1 MTGDIEQ
8 LMQIRLTIERLLI
21 QVGRL
26 ESNTESEK
34 GTIKRTRDELRQEID
49 MLEQK
54 VHEILFAPDKGL
66 LIQMDRLVQESERRR
81 KLQAV
86 VISQGVI
93 LFGILI
99 KFFLDWIGKR

>member
-1 MTGDIEQ
+1 MIGDIEQ

-49 MLEQK
+49 LLEQK